1 LALGRSATW
10 QKQNHINSCKVRYKQ
25 GPYMGNWDATVRA
38 EISHGIVELVGT
50 LEPEEDSIPI

>member
-1 LALGRSATW
+1 
-10 QKQNHINSCKVRYKQ
+10 
-25 GPYMGNWDATVRA
+25 MGNWDATVRA